1 MSPHKSAKH
10 TAKESLR
17 RILIVENSYR
27 PGIGLLI
34 EKLFKSEKDPMLD
47 SLVVDTAE
55 VAESLSRY
63 KPDVVI
69 LDVDSLRHA
78 NALDVAISVREQYP
92 HQVIVFSSDRA
103 NPVLVKE
110 GMVAALWSRAYWLNQ
125 PTKHH
130 AHVLPEIRWAFHGK
144 KPLNSKVLEHASD
157 ETSHVGRLT
166 PQQHRVMRLMS
177 LGASNAK
184 IARDC
189 KMTPKAVERTIA
201 TASKLLEVEPSSP
214 DTNHRVMA
222 AMVYRR
228 AVLFADLLETEET

>member
-1 MSPHKSAKH
+1 
-10 TAKESLR
+10 
-17 RILIVENSYR
+17 
-27 PGIGLLI
+27 
-34 EKLFKSEKDPMLD
+34 MLD
-47 SLVVDTAE
+47 SLVVDTDE
-55 VAESLSRY
+55 VAESLSKY

-69 LDVDSLRHA
+69 LDVDSLRHS

-92 HQVIVFSSDRA
+92 HQVIVFSSDKA

-130 AHVLPEIRWAFHGK
+130 AHVLLEIRWAFHGK
-144 KPLNSKVLEHASD
+144 KPLNSKVLEHAAD

-166 PQQHRVMRLMS
+166 PQQHRVMRLMA

-189 KMTPKAVERTIA
+189 NMTPKAVERTIA
-201 TASKLLEVEPSSP
+201 AASKLLEVEPSSP
-214 DTNHRVMA
+214 ETNHRVKA

-228 AVLFADLLETEET
+228 AVLFADLLET